1 MFKAI
6 FKAIFGFVQ
15 FAANRIRAWIPQ
27 VAASLILFGYLGDAL
42 QAMLQL
48 RMHAHH
54 MAMLMNGWETI
65 GVIYMLLDIAI
76 ILTGT
81 VLIAYSCDCNDG
93 SGNGVAMLWLQR
105 TLRTLAFSIWDY
117 ELLLHYCVDVGCLLL
132 LLLAMRQSQRQA
144 TAGVCW
150 QHDRQQQRSLQR
162 LLSVARIGMCCV
174 CLLWIVEPH
183 QLALERKLK
192 LSEPR
197 GNVVCGVLNARG
209 NMRRKSAAS
218 QVGELK
224 GATEL
229 LMSFGHQAPGGGQR
243 MHLTS
248 KTQREKRARIAI
260 ASLDALTFA
269 LDLKPICISATP
281 GGWRPGKD
289 MRIIIVLRLV
299 LLVCLVLSVCCCCCC
314 LCVAPFCFCLSN

>member
-27 VAASLILFGYLGDAL
+27 VAASLILFGYLEDAL

-81 VLIAYSCDCNDG
+81 VLIGCSCNCNDG

-183 QLALERKLK
+183 QIINKPFAVACFILMLLGIRCKLLASLMIAPLLWQANGSLIWGWNDLTISLQFISSM
-192 LSEPR
+192 LSKVA
-197 GNVVCGVLNARG
+197 G
-209 NMRRKSAAS
+209 
-218 QVGELK
+218 
-224 GATEL
+224 L
-229 LMSFGHQAPGGGQR
+229 LLLTRLGGG
-243 MHLTS
+243 
-248 KTQREKRARIAI
+248 KW
-260 ASLDALTFA
+260 SLDALINRTTKSP
-269 LDLKPICISATP
+269 LNT
-281 GGWRPGKD
+281 G
-289 MRIIIVLRLV
+289 V
-299 LLVCLVLSVCCCCCC
+299 
-314 LCVAPFCFCLSN
+314 